1 MLRNRLAMF
10 VVAAATIL
18 LPGMTHAASPRYT
31 LVNYQGVVEIEGG
44 AYTGDGYF
52 KFAFSDA
59 TAVSNFWAND
69 SQPAGEPQASVKLS
83 LTNGFF
89 TVALGNPTLMDPL
102 PRDVFVPGT
111 DVWLT
116 VWFSFI
122 ETGAYAQLG
131 PRQQLLPVPTAVNA
145 DLLDGYDYDDVIA
158 NATNV
163 ALTSAMTSFTN
174 LFLFKAGDTCTGQL
188 RISNVVVDT
197 TLDVTGGDVFITTG
211 QRVYLDGRGGSTYI
225 TRAPDGTVSIYKN
238 DQPIFVIE

>member
-1 MLRNRLAMF
+1 MLLA
-10 VVAAATIL
+10 VCLCGALPLAAQQD
-18 LPGMTHAASPRYT
+18 T

-59 TAVSNFWAND
+59 TAASNLWAND
-69 SQPAGEPQASVKLS
+69 SQPAGEPQASVMLS

-89 TVALGNPTLMDPL
+89 SVPLGATALMDPL
-102 PRDVFVPGT
+102 PRAVFVPGT

-122 ETGAYAQLG
+122 ETGAYEQLG
-131 PRQQLLPVPTAVNA
+131 PMQQLLPVPTAVNA

-158 NATNV
+158 NATNI
-163 ALTSAMTSFTN
+163 ALNTAFTSFTN

-197 TLDVTGGDVFITTG
+197 TLDVTGGDVFISAG
-211 QRVYLDGRGGSTYI
+211 QRVYLDGRGGGTYV
-225 TRAPDGTVSIYKN
+225 TRNPDGTISIVKDN
-238 DQPIFVIE
+238 APIFVIE